1 METLINVIEVDP
13 ARQQDVVAL
22 LQEGTEAAHRHRPGF
37 ISAGCVLA
45 SNDGTR
51 VVNHAE
57 WRDLERTNQSDAL
70 ADPAVQFLVA
80 PARPAGHRVAVTSTG
95 WS

>member
-22 LQEGTEAAHRHRPGF
+22 LQEGTEAVIRHRPGF
-37 ISAGCVLA
+37 ISARVLA

-57 WRDLERTNQSDAL
+57 WRDLEDIKATL
-70 ADPAVQFLVA
+70 ADPAVQSL
-80 PARPAGHRVAVTSTG
+80 ARRLAQLGTASPHVYRVVVT
-95 WS
+95 